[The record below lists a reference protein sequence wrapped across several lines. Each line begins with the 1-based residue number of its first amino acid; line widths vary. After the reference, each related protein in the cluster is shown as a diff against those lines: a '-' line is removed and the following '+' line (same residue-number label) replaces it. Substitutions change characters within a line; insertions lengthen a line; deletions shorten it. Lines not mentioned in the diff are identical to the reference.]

1 MKRIAPDQGMLY
13 HIIKSKNPNLA
24 KKIKETG
31 KIETVVVGL
40 GRQGTR
46 HADLMQQYGTTITA
60 GIAPGKGGTRLM
72 ETISVY
78 DNIQDCLKEH
88 PNIAAA
94 SIWRHYSTAKDAAI
108 EIIEAGIPIVALIS
122 EGIPLRDVRDIIVA
136 ARKNNT
142 MLIGANT
149 PGVIFPPEGIKIGM
163 LPDVFYPEELS
174 SKSFGP
180 KGVTILSRSG
190 AILYHLSDALASVGI
205 AQNAVIG
212 VGGDGAIGSTF
223 RELVPVVMG
232 YENTDLVVVAG
243 EIGGYQEEL
252 LAEDIKNNP
261 EKYPKP
267 IVSLISGAKAPEGK
281 TMGHAGAIVSPG
293 KSYGTFQSKKA
304 ALESVGVPVVNS
316 QYDLI
321 KEVKNR
327 LNDKTYFDIENYY
340 EKMKGV
346 WDAPPKKTGW
356 GTLITKVEPN
366 NLMISGYPLQDIVKH
381 KGFLE
386 TAYLLVK
393 GEFPDKKSLEN
404 IRKIA
409 ISAAKMPAPKV
420 KRLKDEDISKT
431 LVKYLVIDEKI
442 AEFQGVGLNKNV
454 EKTAFAIGRMARYLG
469 GALGNEK
476 VLETIKENEPFS
488 YVMYRAITGNAKV
501 DEKHSKMIEAMI
513 TACVDHGVTPPSA
526 QATLIAAS
534 TRAPYEIAI
543 AHGVGA
549 ITDVHGGAGAKAARF
564 FGECISKSKQEKISL
579 DKAARNLMRE
589 YIKSGR
595 RIEGMGHRVHNKDPR
610 RDVLWDFADQ
620 TGVAGE
626 HVKLS
631 KMATEIFAQARGM
644 TLPINVDGVIG
655 SIVADI
661 GLDPSIAKALFIYG
675 RVAGLSAHY
684 FEEIMSQPRMRR
696 INFAEAIYKGK
707 ELRKVP

>member
-321 KEVKNR
+321 KEVKNK

-393 GEFPDKKSLEN
+393 GEFPDKKSLED

-409 ISAAKMPAPKV
+409 ISAAKMPAPEV

-454 EKTAFAIGRMARYLG
+454 EKTAFAIGRVARYLG

>member
-31 KIETVVVGL
+31 EIETVVVGL

-60 GIAPGKGGTRLM
+60 GVAPGKGGTRLM
-72 ETISVY
+72 ETIPVY

-163 LPDVFYPEELS
+163 LPDVFYPEEIS

-267 IVSLISGAKAPEGK
+267 IVTLISGANAPEGK

-327 LNDKTYFDIENYY
+327 LDDKIYFDIENYY

-346 WDAPPKKTGW
+346 WDAPPKKAGW

-393 GEFPDKKSLEN
+393 GEFPDKKSLED

-409 ISAAKMPAPKV
+409 ISAAKMPVPKV

-431 LVKYLVIDEKI
+431 LVKYLVVDEEI
-442 AEFQGVGLNKNV
+442 VEFQGVGLNKNV

-476 VLETIKENEPFS
+476 VLENIKENEPFS
-488 YVMYRAITGNAKV
+488 YVMYRAITGNARV
-501 DEKHSKMIEAMI
+501 NEKHSKMIEAMI
-513 TACVDHGVTPPSA
+513 TASVDHGVTPPSA

-579 DKAARNLMRE
+579 DKAARNLMGE
-589 YIKSGR
+589 YIRSGR

-644 TLPINVDGVIG
+644 YLPINVDGVIG

-684 FEEIMSQPRMRR
+684 FEEIMSQPKMRR